1 MLMVDCGCVM
11 VFKDFLYYKFE
22 VKGEYVIIKWQNIEV
37 RGVFNIVE
45 KLYVDVMLIMLFYC
59 VIDRKVFMWVFNGLY
74 LNVIEWFDNEEDYWG
89 LMIFVE
95 IVLIEIRKENVL
107 LGVVEDRLL
116 LVLEMDSFEDIFDI
130 YGLKFFIQLE
140 YVINVENFSGQFI

>member
-11 VFKDFLYYKFE
+11 VFKDFLYYKFD

-130 YGLKFFIQLE
+130 YGLKFLIQLE
-140 YVINVENFSGQFI
+140 YVINVENCSGQFI

>member
-11 VFKDFLYYKFE
+11 VFKDFLYYKFD

-45 KLYVDVMLIMLFYC
+45 KLCVDVMLIMLFYC

-130 YGLKFFIQLE
+130 YGLKFLIQLE
-140 YVINVENFSGQFI
+140 YVINVENCSGQFI

>member
-11 VFKDFLYYKFE
+11 VFKDFLYYKFD

>member
-11 VFKDFLYYKFE
+11 VFKDFLYYKFD

-45 KLYVDVMLIMLFYC
+45 KLCVDVMLIMLFYC

-130 YGLKFFIQLE
+130 YGLKFLIQLE

>member
-11 VFKDFLYYKFE
+11 VFKDFLYYKFD

-45 KLYVDVMLIMLFYC
+45 KLCVDVMLIMLFYC
-59 VIDRKVFMWVFNGLY
+59 VIDRKVFMWIFNGLY